1 MPLNDLLC
9 RRHKYTDPSTVEG
22 LVNVLADDPPFDG
35 LRLKANKNNSKT
47 WIYRY
52 RTKPPEKKLKQMKL
66 GAYPQMSLAEAREE
80 VQKQKSIRFTHDDPA
95 IYKKECD
102 LQAKLERQLKEQ
114 EMMPL
119 GQLVDKYLAI
129 EISNKDIKEKT
140 HKEIRRML
148 NMPEL
153 DELKAQSVIEIQRV
167 NLYEMLV
174 DLMNTRTPGV
184 AERVRQRLKDV
195 FEFGLNSGYLPN
207 DFQIPVPTK
216 QLAKTSNKRE
226 RVLTS
231 DEIKKLLAWMPDS
244 KLPDTAKK
252 VIMIALLTGCRS
264 GEIVAARWQDI
275 NFENAEWNIPDTK
288 NKCPHKVF
296 LSDQVKS
303 IFQNIPKGKREWV
316 FPSKSKTGHLGQKA
330 VGDPIGKFREDLGIP
345 HWSIHDLRRTFATGV
360 ASLGAERTVVR
371 RLLNHTGG
379 SVPDI
384 YDRHSYDGDARRY
397 WGLWADK
404 IES

>member
-1 MPLNDLLC
+1 
-9 RRHKYTDPSTVEG
+9 
-22 LVNVLADDPPFDG
+22 
-35 LRLKANKNNSKT
+35 
-47 WIYRY
+47 
-52 RTKPPEKKLKQMKL
+52 
-66 GAYPQMSLAEAREE
+66 
-80 VQKQKSIRFTHDDPA
+80 
-95 IYKKECD
+95 
-102 LQAKLERQLKEQ
+102 
-114 EMMPL
+114 MMPL

-129 EISNKDIKEKT
+129 EVSNKDIKEKT

-174 DLMNTRTPGV
+174 DLMNTRTPGM

-244 KLPDTAKK
+244 KLPDTAK
-252 VIMIALLTGCRS
+252 T
-264 GEIVAARWQDI
+264 
-275 NFENAEWNIPDTK
+275 
-288 NKCPHKVF
+288 
-296 LSDQVKS
+296 
-303 IFQNIPKGKREWV
+303 
-316 FPSKSKTGHLGQKA
+316 

-360 ASLGAERTVVR
+360 ASLGA
-371 RLLNHTGG
+371 
-379 SVPDI
+379 
-384 YDRHSYDGDARRY
+384 
-397 WGLWADK
+397 
-404 IES
+404 

>member
-1 MPLNDLLC
+1 
-9 RRHKYTDPSTVEG
+9 
-22 LVNVLADDPPFDG
+22 
-35 LRLKANKNNSKT
+35 
-47 WIYRY
+47 
-52 RTKPPEKKLKQMKL
+52 
-66 GAYPQMSLAEAREE
+66 
-80 VQKQKSIRFTHDDPA
+80 
-95 IYKKECD
+95 
-102 LQAKLERQLKEQ
+102 
-114 EMMPL
+114 MPL

-129 EISNKDIKEKT
+129 EVSNKDIKEKT

-174 DLMNTRTPGV
+174 DLMNTRTPGM

-244 KLPDTAKK
+244 KLPDTAK
-252 VIMIALLTGCRS
+252 T
-264 GEIVAARWQDI
+264 
-275 NFENAEWNIPDTK
+275 
-288 NKCPHKVF
+288 
-296 LSDQVKS
+296 
-303 IFQNIPKGKREWV
+303 
-316 FPSKSKTGHLGQKA
+316 

-360 ASLGAERTVVR
+360 ASLGA
-371 RLLNHTGG
+371 
-379 SVPDI
+379 
-384 YDRHSYDGDARRY
+384 
-397 WGLWADK
+397 
-404 IES
+404 